1 MLLSIHLRP
10 ATFLLSPGIHPK
22 HPFSLLSRS
31 FSSERAKFLPQ
42 VIKMSQGLIK
52 LTEGCT
58 LLLPMVALLLPVPI
72 VPGDRCISLSRC
84 LTFLFGLFSVSFFFF
99 LTLVLAL
106 DFELQ
111 GLRSLAI
118 FSRSGLLG
126 PRKSQLESRCS
137 MHSEPT
143 FPSSLRVD
151 FPFLIQLLSPPEFL
165 FSSRFLA
172 A

>member
-1 MLLSIHLRP
+1 
-10 ATFLLSPGIHPK
+10 
-22 HPFSLLSRS
+22 
-31 FSSERAKFLPQ
+31 
-42 VIKMSQGLIK
+42 
-52 LTEGCT
+52 
-58 LLLPMVALLLPVPI
+58 
-72 VPGDRCISLSRC
+72 
-84 LTFLFGLFSVSFFFF
+84 
-99 LTLVLAL
+99 LVLAL

-111 GLRSLAI
+111 GLPYLAI

-137 MHSEPT
+137 MRSEPT